1 MNNTTF
7 FELMGDINDKYFA
20 ENYDEPQ
27 HAARVTVTQKRGAKK
42 WIIPVSIAAA
52 ACLGIGIAAPHII
65 NAVKDNSINT
75 AGSADSKTLRDW
87 LALPHHAINTAD
99 EGVIF
104 TPAESSDSGV
114 ILTFESD
121 VANDIFAVDDCTV
134 KYAGYANAPYL
145 GYVVLV
151 QFDNGLWGLYR
162 NSYKCDDDYD
172 TEISVKA
179 GDKLKAGDRIGTMY
193 PGDFKLLISAEEPSA
208 ELFTPKYP
216 ELAEWEKQHTTLPV
230 EFHSLWG
237 TEEKPEFLT
246 ENLGYRGFYQRFYS
260 IDTEKPVYAVADGT
274 VYTIDDYVDEYDEEI
289 KAKTVVIK
297 LDTDFETPLYAF
309 YNYLEYDSLTVKDG
323 DTVKEGDVI
332 GNAFSHPMGT
342 PPGLNVTISTTPYIP
357 DVDNDGYIIP
367 QRETILLGNWLSQPH
382 HSIYTNEDNVTL
394 TPEELSYDLAE
405 FTIPV
410 EGHGSRDVYAIAD
423 CTVTYVGYAN
433 APYLGKVV
441 VVDFGNGLY
450 GMYRNPYKADDYGS
464 SKITVSEGD
473 TLKAGD
479 KIGSFC
485 PDGFK
490 LVIGRGE
497 FYKKLIRPQYPDLEK
512 WESFVFTDPIEPDGV
527 LNPKRDKLADNLGYR
542 GWYRD
547 FWYIQ
552 DNEPVYAIADGSI
565 YSISDNNGRS
575 KSVVIKLR
583 TILDNPVYAI
593 YEDLDSNEFTLN
605 VGDKVEMG
613 DVIGTAYENPGA
625 APVGM
630 FLTISGTPYIPEMD
644 EDGNIITSVN
654 PDTVSLDDWL
664 SQTHHA
670 IDSEENGVTLTPAE
684 TADDSAVFKIHAKTF
699 TDIYAA
705 DDCTVD
711 YVGWANAPYLGK
723 VAKVKF
729 DNGLWG
735 LYRISYKDNVE
746 VCGFS
751 VKRGD
756 KLKAGSKIGTV
767 AADGAKLLISEEEPS
782 SDLLYPEHVM
792 LAKWAAMNHT
802 EPITNGYDAVA
813 WENVTDNLGY
823 VGWYKNYYMI
833 NGGEEVIA
841 MTDGAIYAISEI
853 SGYAKS
859 VTLKTE
865 IYLGADI
872 YEDIY
877 VIYENLAADSVSV
890 NVGDSIKEGDVIGT
904 AYAAPLA
911 VPPGFTVTISATPY
925 IPEMDEDG
933 NVISIYNQ

>member
-7 FELMGDINDKYFA
+7 FELMGDISDKYFA

-104 TPAESSDSGV
+104 TPVESSDSGV

-357 DVDNDGYIIP
+357 DVDDDGYIIP

-473 TLKAGD
+473 TLKAG
-479 KIGSFC
+479 
-485 PDGFK
+485 
-490 LVIGRGE
+490 
-497 FYKKLIRPQYPDLEK
+497 
-512 WESFVFTDPIEPDGV
+512 
-527 LNPKRDKLADNLGYR
+527 
-542 GWYRD
+542 
-547 FWYIQ
+547 
-552 DNEPVYAIADGSI
+552 
-565 YSISDNNGRS
+565 
-575 KSVVIKLR
+575 
-583 TILDNPVYAI
+583 
-593 YEDLDSNEFTLN
+593 
-605 VGDKVEMG
+605 
-613 DVIGTAYENPGA
+613 
-625 APVGM
+625 
-630 FLTISGTPYIPEMD
+630 
-644 EDGNIITSVN
+644 
-654 PDTVSLDDWL
+654 
-664 SQTHHA
+664 
-670 IDSEENGVTLTPAE
+670 
-684 TADDSAVFKIHAKTF
+684 
-699 TDIYAA
+699 
-705 DDCTVD
+705 
-711 YVGWANAPYLGK
+711 
-723 VAKVKF
+723 
-729 DNGLWG
+729 
-735 LYRISYKDNVE
+735 
-746 VCGFS
+746 
-751 VKRGD
+751 
-756 KLKAGSKIGTV
+756 SKIGTV

-833 NGGEEVIA
+833 NGGEEGIA

-925 IPEMDEDG
+925 IPEMDEGG